1 LKPPQTYD
9 EFIAAAKAIS
19 KPPDRY
25 GLAMRGQTYSAIQVI
40 LPIWA
45 SAGVKFVDEKG
56 NVDFDSPAA
65 IGVTEKWVGL
75 LTKDNAAQP
84 TAVSDGYR
92 EQYALMEKGK
102 CGMWYYGP
110 HGSPALIKALGDNIQ
125 AVNNPRVGPNHYMLA
140 NPEGPLMTTSCKE
153 KEAAWEFIKFI
164 ASGDALLLYTAK
176 RMVPPVRKSFFNN
189 PASRTTGS
197 SRCRLADSNTWYMPP
212 YYNKN
217 WANFQ
222 DKIPPYW
229 QERCAEDLRARLSRA
244 GGEVPARPGMSDGRG
259 LRACAL
265 AIVLLA
271 WSAMAAAQGFPNRP
285 VKVFVGSAAGG
296 GADAF
301 SRIVAQKL
309 SEMWGQPVLVENK
322 IGASASIAADFVA
335 KSPPDGYNV
344 VMGIPNSHTI
354 GPHVLKFP
362 YDVLRDFTPITL
374 VMEVPHVLVVN
385 QALPVKSMKELVDLA
400 KANPGKLNYYSSG
413 IGSTQHLAG
422 EMFNL
427 MAGIQVVHIPYKGS
441 APAIADVLGGT
452 VTMGFDPT
460 SATLGQIQ
468 AASSRCSRS
477 PTRSGRRRCPTC
489 PRPPKRA
496 TRGSRC

>member
-1 LKPPQTYD
+1 MQDAKLGPARKRTGVSRRKALKALGAAGIAAAGGSLLGATSSAVAQAPAVRKKVKLTYWNWADNPVHQSISIDSVAMFNKSQNFIEVEVDATMAVMESRKKLVTSFAAGAAPDVAMMVQYWAQDYYDNGILHPIEEYFNKWDARSDFLPNVIEQVRSKPGQPILYLPQTSIPYFLFYRADWLAEAKLKPPQTYD

-110 HGSPALIKALGDNIQ
+110 HGSPALIKALGDSIQ

-153 KEAAWEFIKFI
+153 KEAAWEFMKFI

-189 PASRTTGS
+189 PAFEGNRFIKMS
-197 SRCRLADSNTWYMPP
+197 LADSNTWYMPP
-212 YYNKN
+212 YYQKN

-229 QERCAEDLRARLSRA
+229 QEALR
-244 GGEVPARPGMSDGRG
+244 
-259 LRACAL
+259 
-265 AIVLLA
+265 
-271 WSAMAAAQGFPNRP
+271 
-285 VKVFVGSAAGG
+285 
-296 GADAF
+296 
-301 SRIVAQKL
+301 QKI
-309 SEMWGQPVLVENK
+309 SV
-322 IGASASIAADFVA
+322 
-335 KSPPDGYNV
+335 
-344 VMGIPNSHTI
+344 
-354 GPHVLKFP
+354 
-362 YDVLRDFTPITL
+362 RDF
-374 VMEVPHVLVVN
+374 HVQGAKFLRG
-385 QALPVKSMKELVDLA
+385 QA
-400 KANPGKLNYYSSG
+400 
-413 IGSTQHLAG
+413 
-422 EMFNL
+422 
-427 MAGIQVVHIPYKGS
+427 
-441 APAIADVLGGT
+441 
-452 VTMGFDPT
+452 
-460 SATLGQIQ
+460 
-468 AASSRCSRS
+468 
-477 PTRSGRRRCPTC
+477 
-489 PRPPKRA
+489 
-496 TRGSRC
+496 

>member
-1 LKPPQTYD
+1 MQDAKLGPARKRTGVSRRKALKALGAAGIAAAGGSLLGATSSAVAQAPAVRKKVKLTYWNWADNPVHQSISIDSVAMFNKSQNFIEVEVDATMAVMESRKKLVTSFAAGAAPDVAMMVQYWAQDYYDNGILHPIEEYFNKWDARSDFLPNVIEQVRSKPGQPILYLPQTSIPYFLFYRADWLAEAKLKPPQTYD

-153 KEAAWEFIKFI
+153 KEAAWEFMKFI

-189 PASRTTGS
+189 PAFENNRFIKMS
-197 SRCRLADSNTWYMPP
+197 LADSNTWYMPP
-212 YYNKN
+212 YYQKN

-229 QERCAEDLRARLSRA
+229 QEALR
-244 GGEVPARPGMSDGRG
+244 
-259 LRACAL
+259 
-265 AIVLLA
+265 
-271 WSAMAAAQGFPNRP
+271 
-285 VKVFVGSAAGG
+285 
-296 GADAF
+296 
-301 SRIVAQKL
+301 QKI
-309 SEMWGQPVLVENK
+309 SV
-322 IGASASIAADFVA
+322 
-335 KSPPDGYNV
+335 
-344 VMGIPNSHTI
+344 
-354 GPHVLKFP
+354 
-362 YDVLRDFTPITL
+362 RDF
-374 VMEVPHVLVVN
+374 HVQGAKFLRG
-385 QALPVKSMKELVDLA
+385 QA
-400 KANPGKLNYYSSG
+400 
-413 IGSTQHLAG
+413 
-422 EMFNL
+422 
-427 MAGIQVVHIPYKGS
+427 
-441 APAIADVLGGT
+441 
-452 VTMGFDPT
+452 
-460 SATLGQIQ
+460 
-468 AASSRCSRS
+468 
-477 PTRSGRRRCPTC
+477 
-489 PRPPKRA
+489 
-496 TRGSRC
+496 

>member
-1 LKPPQTYD
+1 
-9 EFIAAAKAIS
+9 
-19 KPPDRY
+19 
-25 GLAMRGQTYSAIQVI
+25 
-40 LPIWA
+40 
-45 SAGVKFVDEKG
+45 
-56 NVDFDSPAA
+56 
-65 IGVTEKWVGL
+65 
-75 LTKDNAAQP
+75 
-84 TAVSDGYR
+84 
-92 EQYALMEKGK
+92 
-102 CGMWYYGP
+102 
-110 HGSPALIKALGDNIQ
+110 
-125 AVNNPRVGPNHYMLA
+125 
-140 NPEGPLMTTSCKE
+140 
-153 KEAAWEFIKFI
+153 
-164 ASGDALLLYTAK
+164 
-176 RMVPPVRKSFFNN
+176 
-189 PASRTTGS
+189 
-197 SRCRLADSNTWYMPP
+197 
-212 YYNKN
+212 
-217 WANFQ
+217 
-222 DKIPPYW
+222 
-229 QERCAEDLRARLSRA
+229 
-244 GGEVPARPGMSDGRG
+244 MSDGRG

-285 VKVFVGSAAGG
+285 VKIFVGSAAGG

-468 AASSRCSRS
+468 AGKLKVLAVANS
-477 PTRSGRRRCPTC
+477 
-489 PRPPKRA
+489 KRA
-496 TRGSRC
+496 SALPNVPTTAEAGYPGIEMLTWYGLFGPPNMPRAIVDKWQQDVAKVVAMPDVQERIAAVAAEPRASTPEEFAAFVREQYAKMGKLVKDANVKAE

>member
-1 LKPPQTYD
+1 MQDAKLGPARKRTGVSRRKALKALGAAGIAAAGGSLLGATSSAVAQAPAVRKKVKLTYWNWADNPVHQSISIDSVAMFNKSQNFIEVEVDATMAVMESRKKLVTSFAAGAAPDVAMMVQYWAQDYYDNGILHPIEEYFNKWDARSDFLPNVIEQVRSKPGQPILYLPQTSIPYFLFYRADWLAEAKLKPPQTYD

-110 HGSPALIKALGDNIQ
+110 HGSPALIKALGDSIQ

-153 KEAAWEFIKFI
+153 KEAAWEFMKFI

-189 PASRTTGS
+189 PAFENNRFIKMS
-197 SRCRLADSNTWYMPP
+197 LADSNTWYMPP
-212 YYNKN
+212 YYQKN

-229 QERCAEDLRARLSRA
+229 QEALR
-244 GGEVPARPGMSDGRG
+244 
-259 LRACAL
+259 
-265 AIVLLA
+265 
-271 WSAMAAAQGFPNRP
+271 
-285 VKVFVGSAAGG
+285 
-296 GADAF
+296 
-301 SRIVAQKL
+301 QKI
-309 SEMWGQPVLVENK
+309 SV
-322 IGASASIAADFVA
+322 
-335 KSPPDGYNV
+335 
-344 VMGIPNSHTI
+344 
-354 GPHVLKFP
+354 
-362 YDVLRDFTPITL
+362 RDF
-374 VMEVPHVLVVN
+374 HVQGAKFLRG
-385 QALPVKSMKELVDLA
+385 QA
-400 KANPGKLNYYSSG
+400 
-413 IGSTQHLAG
+413 
-422 EMFNL
+422 
-427 MAGIQVVHIPYKGS
+427 
-441 APAIADVLGGT
+441 
-452 VTMGFDPT
+452 
-460 SATLGQIQ
+460 
-468 AASSRCSRS
+468 
-477 PTRSGRRRCPTC
+477 
-489 PRPPKRA
+489 
-496 TRGSRC
+496 